1 MYYKLDNPYYKL
13 NDNEVAII
21 KDISKITFT
30 DYEIEGGLIPADTLM
45 VVIEDLL
52 TEYHRKEEELE
63 DLHNEISENYELK
76 KVDLYSEHGIS
87 ERDFI

>member
-1 MYYKLDNPYYKL
+1 MYYKLDNPHYKL

-30 DYEIEGGLIPADTLM
+30 DYKIEGNLIEVDTLIGA
-45 VVIEDLL
+45 IEDLL

-76 KVDLYSEHGIS
+76 RVNPYEEYGVSEK
-87 ERDFI
+87 EFL

>member
-1 MYYKLDNPYYKL
+1 MYVKLDNPYYGL

-21 KDISKITFT
+21 KDISKITFA
-30 DYEIEGGLIPADTLM
+30 DYEIEANHIPVDNLM

-76 KVDLYSEHGIS
+76 NVDLYSEYGIS
-87 ERDFI
+87 EADFY